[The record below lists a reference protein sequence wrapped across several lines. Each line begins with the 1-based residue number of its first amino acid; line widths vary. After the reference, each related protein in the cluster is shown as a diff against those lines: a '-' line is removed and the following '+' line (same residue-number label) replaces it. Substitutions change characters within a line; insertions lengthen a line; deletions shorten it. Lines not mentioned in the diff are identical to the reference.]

1 MRWSRSF
8 FSSQKT
14 FLFGLDINSAAL
26 RLLALTRLD
35 DQYCVQVYGQELLA
49 EHVMLGHHVQDI
61 PALAHSIQNLL
72 IKVDLWA
79 RPDLELHAAIA
90 VPDACTFH
98 KTIQVSERLQNDD
111 LEELVSIELTK
122 CIPETLTDI
131 YYDFK
136 PVGNTAQ
143 PGMKEL
149 LIVAARAKYIKDRVN
164 ALRSIDL
171 NTSIVEVESL
181 AVQRAV
187 PFLDSQKVQ
196 GISVIIDMEDKYLKV
211 FFFKQETLLFV
222 HEEELIQSVNQEN
235 SYLEEIM
242 QRFKRA
248 CHFLSAKYA
257 HSESL
262 TQIVLA
268 GSGAQNNKRLTYF
281 QQFYDCPIYRA
292 NPFTQM
298 KITDGYDK
306 QQLTEEAP
314 LYLTACGLAKRV
326 C

>member
-1 MRWSRSF
+1 MRWARSF
-8 FSSQKT
+8 FSSRKT
-14 FLFGLDINSAAL
+14 LLFGLDISSAAL

-35 DQYCVQVYGQELLA
+35 DQYCVQVYGQELLP
-49 EHVMLGHHVQDI
+49 EQVMLGHHVQDI

-79 RPDLELHAAIA
+79 RPNLELHAAIA

-98 KTIQVSERLQNDD
+98 KTIQVSERLQDAD

-149 LIVAARAKYIKDRVN
+149 LIVAARAKYIKDRVT

-171 NTSIVEVESL
+171 TASIVEVESL
-181 AVQRAV
+181 AVQRII
-187 PFLDSQKVQ
+187 PFLDSQKVA
-196 GISVIIDMEDKYLKV
+196 GISVIIDMEDKFLKV

-222 HEEELIQSVNQEN
+222 HEEELTQSLNQEN
-235 SYLEEIM
+235 AYLEEIM

-248 CHFLSAKYA
+248 CHFLNAKYA
-257 HSESL
+257 HTEPL
-262 TQIVLA
+262 TRIILA
-268 GSGAQNNKRLTYF
+268 GSGAQNNKRLAYL
-281 QQFYDCPIYRA
+281 QRYYDCPIYRA
-292 NPFTQM
+292 NPFKQM
-298 KITDGYDK
+298 QIAEGYDR
-306 QQLTEEAP
+306 QLLSDEAP